1 MHLSVTNHSMG
12 QMSVADAGDLPHWVE
27 SQLPSIVS
35 EAYGNVLDQIPL
47 FERAEPLL
55 QQDLH
60 QSIDDTLRSA
70 VAAMIHAHDISEMT
84 APQETGRRR
93 AQQGVPLAEV
103 LQAHRVSFGTLWDA
117 LVRATRPG
125 GCCEGP
131 EALVA
136 VASWVWSAADKYAMA
151 LTDSYRA
158 ASAELLAAEGR
169 RRSALVESLLAGR
182 PSPDCSP
189 WEVATLLG
197 LAPNADLMV
206 VAADNS
212 EPNAGGVIDVEQ
224 KLADRGIVSGW
235 RLSPTLQLGIVSLH
249 TGQHEDALTVLRDA
263 GVRAGVSPPY
273 GGLSDTPRALQL
285 ARSALSAVRSGRP
298 EVREF
303 SSSPLD
309 AFLACEPN
317 EGRRLAEDVLG
328 RVLELNAADRSTILG
343 TLTAYFDNQGSAERT
358 AEQLY
363 CHVNTIRYRL
373 RRVHE
378 LTGRSL
384 KDPLGVAELVSA
396 VLSLRM
402 GEPNTAHCAL
412 G

>member
-1 MHLSVTNHSMG
+1 MG
-12 QMSVADAGDLPHWVE
+12 QMSVSDVGELPNWVE
-27 SQLPSIVS
+27 SQLPRIVR
-35 EAYGNVLDQIPL
+35 EAYGNVLEQIPL
-47 FERAEPLL
+47 FERAELLL

-60 QSIDDTLRSA
+60 QSIDDNLRSA
-70 VAAMIHAHDISEMT
+70 VAAMIHAHDVAQLT
-84 APQETGRRR
+84 APHETGRRR

-103 LQAHRVSFGTLWDA
+103 LQAHRVSFSTLWDS
-117 LVRATRPG
+117 LVRATQPG

-131 EALVA
+131 EALFA
-136 VASWVWSAADKYAMA
+136 VASWVWSAADEYAMA

-158 ASAELLAAEGR
+158 ASAELLASEGR
-169 RRSALVESLLAGR
+169 RRSALVESLLSGR

-197 LAPNADLMV
+197 LSPSADLIV
-206 VAADNS
+206 VAADKRG
-212 EPNAGGVIDVEQ
+212 ATATRVTDVEQ

-235 RLSPTLQLGIVSLH
+235 QSTPTLQLGIVSLYE
-249 TGQHEDALTVLRDA
+249 GQHEEALDVLRSIGA
-263 GVRAGVSPPY
+263 RAGVSPPY
-273 GGLSDTPRALQL
+273 GALSDTPRALQL
-285 ARSALSAVRSGRP
+285 ARSAFSALRSDRS

-303 SSSPLD
+303 NSSPLA
-309 AFLACEPN
+309 AFLACEPK

-328 RVLELNAADRSTILG
+328 RVLELNSADRSTMLD

-378 LTGRSL
+378 LTGRSV
-384 KDPLGVAELVSA
+384 KDPLSVAELVAA

-402 GEPNTAHCAL
+402 GKPNTAHSAVD
-412 G
+412 